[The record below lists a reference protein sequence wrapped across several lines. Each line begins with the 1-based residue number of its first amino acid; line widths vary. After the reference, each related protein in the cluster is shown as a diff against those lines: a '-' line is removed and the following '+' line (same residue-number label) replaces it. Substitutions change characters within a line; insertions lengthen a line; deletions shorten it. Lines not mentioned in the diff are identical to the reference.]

1 MYCEDIYR
9 SGLACRRLWAAVLE
23 QAIKD
28 ARDETSKP
36 LRFERPDGQSA
47 QHWFGSENDGIG
59 SFLWICEMLDLEPR
73 FVRTLVHSGQDPQVI
88 PRITTSPQEE
98 AYLC

>member
-1 MYCEDIYR
+1 MYGEDIYR

-28 ARDETSKP
+28 ARDETTKRR
-36 LRFERPDGQSA
+36 RFERADGQTA
-47 QHWFGSENDGIG
+47 QHWFLSENGGIG

-73 FVRTLVHSGQDPQVI
+73 FVRTLVNSGQDPQVI
-88 PRITTSPQEE
+88 PRVTTTPQM
-98 AYLC
+98 AAFLC